1 MDAPDISLRAADLL
15 AGPRGRRL
23 LLEFGCDV
31 ADNAL
36 GSAVHEVSADLDPQ
50 RDRIA
55 RYVRYTDDPGDTAN
69 ASAPDTVARLLTV
82 AARRIPLPDPTAG
95 QLRDALGTSVDAAR
109 YWCPSDGADVLTAD
123 PAVRAALT
131 PWAEHLAASPL
142 TDWWWSAPDPADQ
155 WTVAW
160 GRTPPRAPQ

>member
-69 ASAPDTVARLLTV
+69 ASAPATPDTVARLLTV
-82 AARRIPLPDPTAG
+82 AAGRIPLPDP
-95 QLRDALGTSVDAAR
+95 
-109 YWCPSDGADVLTAD
+109 AD
-123 PAVRAALT
+123 R
-131 PWAEHLAASPL
+131 
-142 TDWWWSAPDPADQ
+142 

-160 GRTPPRAPQ
+160 GGGRRPVPRNDGGEEDLEPPRLVHPHQGERTARLGFPGSSQMRV

>member
-55 RYVRYTDDPGDTAN
+55 RYVRYTDEPGDTAG
-69 ASAPDTVARLLTV
+69 ASAPATPDTVARLLTV
-82 AARRIPLPDPTAG
+82 AAGRIPLPDP
-95 QLRDALGTSVDAAR
+95 
-109 YWCPSDGADVLTAD
+109 AD
-123 PAVRAALT
+123 R
-131 PWAEHLAASPL
+131 
-142 TDWWWSAPDPADQ
+142 

-160 GRTPPRAPQ
+160 GEDAAPCPAMTAEKRISNLLAWCTRTRESEQRDSGFLALPR